1 MSLCVKL
8 FQKNDELFSDE
19 LWRSEFQ
26 KIVVCP
32 SPAEADRLRKR
43 LAGVSNLDVITI
55 SKFISNQFSKL
66 ESAPEISRKA
76 DLMLRLSIFWKR
88 VFPEFGFERFTQCF
102 TLLTELRGTSV
113 NLETLQEV
121 ISHYHPEVAEGIAM
135 LWQAMQASELYD
147 EHAAYHFL
155 SEQYRLSPSPFSDE
169 SDTEIIFY
177 GFGHLSGVQVDLL
190 KSIALRQKVSIPY
203 RRELYDV
210 RHSSDWISWLST
222 EEFEAIDNGIVFDK
236 SFDLIEFS
244 KNRMAEAI
252 RLSLRDFSTTQ
263 FLLGTS
269 NPEQKD
275 YLEIPVS
282 NHFFKTSADLFGESF
297 ATIEN
302 EVRQLF
308 AENMNQLETATLQK
322 LLQSKVNDSIQV
334 QDFKLL
340 KASQLL
346 QETIEEWLQLA
357 TTNVITTTFD
367 WEILRTTS
375 RLNSP
380 RIYQAPNRSGK
391 ADGGAIFAFNA
402 FGNISFSNPVAI
414 CISSAH
420 SAPKLGESEYS
431 QEVASLLSSLGP
443 RRRKELDFQ
452 LQRAEFRELLNH
464 DEIIFFI
471 ENGLLEHDLGW
482 AEMLRD
488 IQFNKIEVATKPS
501 KSRVDV
507 LSKRELVSAS
517 KLSTISPSRLQTYFD
532 CPRQYY
538 YNFVEDVSTEPE
550 LEENLQARHLGEIE
564 HEVVEKYLAK
574 HQEWD
579 EAIHTQVCNDV
590 LNTFLAKLNVTLNS
604 KRRVMHFA
612 EIKHFSKNGIQF
624 VLSLMQRLP
633 APVLK
638 FEEQYLDKKFKGRI
652 DLMIKC
658 ELGLVILDFKRSKAS
673 IPARGEHESFDK
685 LQLWNYLTHANSEKR
700 DLLLWG
706 YVCLKDISG
715 SLLYTS
721 WGELVSFLDET
732 FDESPKIHLMESHL
746 MNEKIVEFQA
756 LEETIADSLDKET
769 LWPAK
774 PREANVCA
782 FCVVSNV
789 CARGLV

>member
-8 FQKNDELFSDE
+8 FQNNDELFSDNF
-19 LWRSEFQ
+19 WRSENQ
-26 KIVVCP
+26 TIVVCP

-43 LAGVSNLDVITI
+43 LSGIAQLDVITI
-55 SKFISNQFSKL
+55 SKFISNQFAKL
-66 ESAPEISRKA
+66 ESAPQISRKA

-88 VFPEFGFERFTQCF
+88 VFPDYGHERFSQCF

-113 NLETLQEV
+113 ELETLQEV

-135 LWQAMQASELYD
+135 LWQAMEASGLHD

-169 SDTEIIFY
+169 GESEVVFY

-190 KSIALRQKVSIPY
+190 KAIALRQKVFIPY
-203 RRELYDV
+203 RHELFSL
-210 RHSSDWISWLST
+210 RHASDWISWIST
-222 EEFEAIDNGIVFDK
+222 EEQQDDVSPQEFDK
-236 SFDLIEFS
+236 TFDLIEFS
-244 KNRMAEAI
+244 KNRLAEAI
-252 RLSLRDFSTTQ
+252 KLSKKDFSQTQ

-269 NPEQKD
+269 TPEQKD
-275 YLEIPVS
+275 FLEIPVA
-282 NHFFKTSADLFGESF
+282 NHFFKTLADLFSESF
-297 ATIEN
+297 SAIEN

-308 AENMNQLETATLQK
+308 AEGMNQLETASLQQ
-322 LLQSKVNDSIQV
+322 LLQSKMSQAIES

-340 KASQLL
+340 KAAQLL
-346 QETIEEWLQLA
+346 NETIEEWLQLA
-357 TTNVITTTFD
+357 SANTQTSTFD

-391 ADGGAIFAFNA
+391 NLGGQILAFNA
-402 FGNISFSNPVAI
+402 FGDVSFSSPVAI
-414 CISSAH
+414 CITGAH

-452 LQRAEFRELLNH
+452 LQRAEFRELLKHEN
-464 DEIIFFI
+464 ILFFI

-488 IQFNKIEVATKPS
+488 IKFNAIGIEGRPS

-507 LSKRELVSAS
+507 LAKRQHQSA
-517 KLSTISPSRLQTYFD
+517 KKMNHVSPSRLQSYFD

-538 YNFVEDVSTEPE
+538 YNFVEDVSSEPE

-574 HQEWD
+574 QQSWD
-579 EAIHTQVCNDV
+579 ESLHTQVCNDV
-590 LNTFLAKLNVTLNS
+590 LNAFLAKLKVSLNS
-604 KRRVMHFA
+604 KRRVKHFA

-624 VLSLMQRLP
+624 VLNLMAQLP
-633 APVLK
+633 KPQLH
-638 FEEQYLDKKFKGRI
+638 FEQQYIDENFKGRI
-652 DLMIKC
+652 DLMIEC
-658 ELGLVILDFKRSKAS
+658 ELGLVILDFKRSSSSVPGK
-673 IPARGEHESFDK
+673 GEHESFDK
-685 LQLWNYLTHANSEKR
+685 LQLWNYLAHANTHKR

-706 YVCLKDISG
+706 YICLKDISG

-721 WGELVSFLDET
+721 WGELVSFLDEV
-732 FDESPKIHLMESHL
+732 FDETPKVHLVESPLV
-746 MNEKIVEFQA
+746 NEKIEEYRARENSIAAA
-756 LEETIADSLDKET
+756 LEVEVN
-769 LWPAK
+769 WPAK
-774 PREANVCA
+774 PREANACT
-782 FCVVSNV
+782 FCTVSNI
-789 CARGLV
+789 CARGLA